1 MLLSLQRCL
10 GRKLVLLHPWLLW
23 KEESQVVCSSTKEEG
38 PWL

>member
-1 MLLSLQRCL
+1 MACCCPSSAAF
-10 GRKLVLLHPWLLW
+10 KLVLLHPWLLW